1 MASWA
6 SIVGGKKQPIE
17 KLYENQGTVQQGTV
31 QQGMVQQGTV
41 HQGTVQQGTVQQV
54 SAHQQSAHQQSAQQQ
69 AARKREEEEK
79 RIAAFKTRDNGFW
92 TKRVTNRVA
101 IYEFILEGHTYIGN
115 KRLDVPHNVNKR
127 AMEYVERYLVNFPEL
142 TTTCKTVGELK
153 SEFCVAYMRYA
164 LNNKYKDNGIQ
175 LISKIEEQQYARLQ
189 KWVMDEEASYKARQ
203 NQPRPYE
210 PWRNPLWVFGKNVTF
225 ENCLWAM
232 NVDSK
237 TFETLDSSGKTNTG
251 FISVEGNPSNDDSK
265 ITWLTDL
272 STYQGIQHNEKVTAR
287 NRYD

>member
-17 KLYENQGTVQQGTV
+17 NICENQAKDNKTTAQQTTARQTTARQGT
-31 QQGMVQQGTV
+31 
-41 HQGTVQQGTVQQV
+41 
-54 SAHQQSAHQQSAQQQ
+54 AQQRE
-69 AARKREEEEK
+69 AYERAEKEEE

-142 TTTCKTVGELK
+142 ATTCKTVGELK

-164 LNNKYKDNGIQ
+164 LNNRYKNNGIQ
-175 LISKIEEQQYARLQ
+175 LISETEEQQQYSRLQ

-203 NQPRPYE
+203 NQPLPYE

-251 FISVEGNPSNDDSK
+251 FIRVEGNPSNDDSK

-272 STYQGIQHNEKVTAR
+272 STYQGIEHNEKVTSR

>member
-17 KLYENQGTVQQGTV
+17 NQAKDNKTT
-31 QQGMVQQGTV
+31 
-41 HQGTVQQGTVQQV
+41 
-54 SAHQQSAHQQSAQQQ
+54 
-69 AARKREEEEK
+69 ARQTTARQMEEE

-92 TKRVTNRVA
+92 TKSVTKRVA

-115 KRLDVPHNVNKR
+115 KRLDVPHNVSER

-153 SEFCVAYMRYA
+153 SEFCVAYMRYT
-164 LNNKYKDNGIQ
+164 LNNKYKDNSTLLL
-175 LISKIEEQQYARLQ
+175 LIDKTEEQQYARLQ
-189 KWVMDEEASYKARQ
+189 QWVMDEEASYKARQ

-210 PWRNPLWVFGKNVTF
+210 PWRNPLWVFAKNVTF
-225 ENCLWAM
+225 EKCLWAM
-232 NVDSK
+232 NIESK

-272 STYQGIQHNEKVTAR
+272 STYQGIEHYQKVTSK